1 MCGIAGFWRPG
12 WSGDE
17 IGRVVADM
25 TATLLH
31 RGPDGSGSWCDEAV
45 GMALGHRRLSIID
58 LSPSGHQPM
67 VSASGRYV
75 ITYNGEVYNFGEI
88 RRDLEFRG
96 AAFRGNSDTEV
107 ILAAIEEFGI
117 NFALQKFVGMF
128 AFALW
133 DRELQELV
141 LVRDRLGIKPL
152 YWAQFG
158 NLFVFGS
165 ELKALRACPGWE
177 AEVDPDSVAAFLR
190 WNYVPSPTT
199 IYRGV
204 AKLAPGQIL
213 RLGNGGKAEL
223 ETFWN
228 PVEVARRGLEERETS
243 SIPEC
248 LDELGERLSQAI
260 AHRMISDVP
269 LGAFLSGGIDSS
281 VVAAIMQSRAERPVR
296 TFTIGFNEYGY
307 DEALYARAV
316 AAHLGTDHTELYV
329 EPSDALKLIPDLP
342 EIYDEPF
349 ADSSQIPTYLVSR
362 MTRQHVTVALSGDG
376 GDELFAG
383 YARYHWAN
391 WVWKHFGHIP
401 FPIRRRLGVALSS
414 SPPGFWD
421 AVSHVIPRGLRPIRA
436 GERALKLGN
445 FLEQPDADSIFRS
458 QHSQWSSP
466 AELVRDCTEPVTLHD
481 RKDLSVLVP
490 NFVERMQL
498 IDLAT
503 YLPDDILTKVDRA
516 SMANGLEVRIPML
529 DHRVVEYAWRI
540 RPDLKYRNRT
550 PKWLLRQLLY
560 RHVPEALVA
569 RSKSGF
575 AAPIGSWLRGPLR
588 DWAETLLEN
597 RRLQQLDIFA
607 AEPIRRSW
615 QQFLDGRNWLES
627 NVWCVLMFLA
637 WHERHMG
644 AAVVRD
650 TTGTSLK
657 VSCHRAKPWQG

>member
-1 MCGIAGFWRPG
+1 MCGIAGFWRRG
-12 WSGDE
+12 WSAEE
-17 IGRVVADM
+17 IERVVVGM
-25 TATLLH
+25 TATLRH
-31 RGPDGSGSWCDEAV
+31 RGPDGGGSWCDEAV
-45 GMALGHRRLSIID
+45 GVALGHRRLSIID

-88 RRDLEFRG
+88 RQDLESRG
-96 AAFRGNSDTEV
+96 AAFRGASDTEV
-107 ILAAIEEFGI
+107 ILTAIEEFGI
-117 NFALQKFVGMF
+117 KRALQKFIGMF

-133 DRELQELV
+133 DRKLQELV

-165 ELKALRACPGWE
+165 ELKSLRACPGWA

-190 WNYVPSPTT
+190 WNHIPSPTT

-204 AKLAPGQIL
+204 EKLAPGQIL
-213 RLGNGGKAEL
+213 RIGNRGKVEI
-223 ETFWN
+223 ETYWD
-228 PVEVARRGLEERETS
+228 PVEMARRGLKERETS

-248 LDELGERLSQAI
+248 LDELSERLNQSI

-281 VVAAIMQSRAERPVR
+281 VVAAIMQSRAGRPVQ
-296 TFTIGFNEYGY
+296 TFTIGFGEYGY
-307 DEALYARAV
+307 DEAPYAKAV

-342 EIYDEPF
+342 AIYDEPF
-349 ADSSQIPTYLVSR
+349 ADSSQIPTYFISR

-383 YARYHWAN
+383 YTRYHWAN
-391 WVWKHFGHIP
+391 WVWKYFSHIP
-401 FPIRRRLGVALSS
+401 FPIRRRLGAALSS
-414 SPPGFWD
+414 SPPEFWN
-421 AVSHVIPRGLRPIRA
+421 AVSHAIPQGVRPQRA
-436 GERALKLGN
+436 GERAIKLGK
-445 FLEQPDADSIFRS
+445 FMEQPDADSIFRS
-458 QHSQWSSP
+458 QHSQWDFP
-466 AELVRDCTEPVTLHD
+466 EDLVNGCTEPVTLHD
-481 RKDLSVLVP
+481 RKDLAVLVP

-516 SMANGLEVRIPML
+516 SMSSGLEVRVPML

-550 PKWLLRQLLY
+550 SKWLLRQLLY
-560 RHVPEALVA
+560 RHVPEALVT

-575 AAPIGSWLRGPLR
+575 AAPIGSWLQGPLR
-588 DWAETLLEN
+588 DWAETLLEE
-597 RRLQQLDIFA
+597 RQLRQLDIFA
-607 AEPIRRSW
+607 VGPVRRSW
-615 QQFLDGRNWLES
+615 EQLLSGRNWLES
-627 NVWCVLMFLA
+627 KVWCVLMFLA
-637 WHERHMG
+637 WHDQHMSATDIG
-644 AAVVRD
+644 DAMR
-650 TTGTSLK
+650 TSPEIF
-657 VSCHRAKPWQG
+657 CHRASPWQG